1 MLIVCGSE
9 RWTSCPIN
17 HEKANW
23 MALPGV
29 ESVHSE
35 RGRLAVEC
43 PPVCGVVSGQ
53 RKPWQRG
60 YGAAQARHSLPE
72 LTGSP
77 GRWPASKTAP
87 ISIWSGLNQMPAASG
102 MTPAVADGGSGVGR
116 SRCRESE
123 WARAERVLAPVWTW
137 FTRSMVSDFWPQSRP
152 PRPARSG
159 AISRGWYLDQL

>member
-23 MALPGV
+23 MVLPGM

-102 MTPAVADGGSGVGR
+102 MTPEWMMVGAERSEPVLRVGVGTRRESFGSGLEVVHSLDGQR
-116 SRCRESE
+116 FL
-123 WARAERVLAPVWTW
+123 ARVPIASAGSLW
-137 FTRSMVSDFWPQSRP
+137 
-152 PRPARSG
+152 G
-159 AISRGWYLDQL
+159 N

>member
-23 MALPGV
+23 TALPGV

-102 MTPAVADGGSGVGR
+102 MTPAWLLVGAERSEPVLRVGVGTRAESFGSGLEAVHSLDGQR
-116 SRCRESE
+116 F
-123 WARAERVLAPVWTW
+123 LAGVPTAAAAGSLW
-137 FTRSMVSDFWPQSRP
+137 
-152 PRPARSG
+152 G
-159 AISRGWYLDQL
+159 N